1 MCEMVIHT
9 LGPLRICIFAVTY
22 PNFILGYVGIE
33 LFLCF
38 HFFLMTKTLSYEENV
53 HFQVHFLP
61 KKFKTFC
68 GFFKC
73 GSQT

>member
-53 HFQVHFLP
+53 HFQVHFFT
-61 KKFKTFC
+61 KKIQDILRVF
-68 GFFKC
+68 
-73 GSQT
+73 